1 MADQYTVSVDPAAE
15 NNPHS
20 HALRIVGGGHRVL
33 EVGCSTGYVTEHFVA
48 NGNTVVGVEID
59 PDAAREAERFAERV
73 HVADLDLVRVSSLE
87 SGRFDVIV
95 LGDVLEHLRDP
106 DTTLADLLTLLD
118 PGGRVVIS
126 LPNVAHVDLRLMLLG
141 GDWTYQDTGLLDRT
155 HLRWFT
161 RASIR
166 EMLGRHG
173 LVATRL
179 ERVVINPF
187 TSGLPVEPGRH
198 GADLLA
204 WIEVDPDARTFQYV
218 VEAQRRDDVADPDAA
233 DALADP
239 PVPERAR
246 PEGLAELPALRSRV
260 DELERHNAALTAEVE
275 AWRNST
281 LARATR
287 PLRAVWGRVR
297 RLIRR

>member
-1 MADQYTVSVDPAAE
+1 VSDQYTVSVDPAAE

-59 PDAAREAERFAERV
+59 PEAAREAERFAERV

-106 DTTLADLLTLLD
+106 DASLADLLTLLD
-118 PGGRVVIS
+118 TGGRVVIS

-141 GDWTYQDTGLLDRT
+141 GAWTYQDTGLLDRT

-187 TSGLPVEPGRH
+187 TSGLPVEPGQH
-198 GADLLA
+198 GADVLA
-204 WIEVDPDARTFQYV
+204 WIEADPDARTFQYV
-218 VEAQRRDDVADPDAA
+218 VEARRRGDVADAA

-239 PVPERAR
+239 PPPQPA
-246 PEGLAELPALRSRV
+246 PLDGLAELPALRSRV
-260 DELERHNAALTAEVE
+260 DELERHNAALTAEVD

-287 PLRAVWGRVR
+287 PLRAVWGRAR